1 MRRTDTVSQ
10 AVAEHQE
17 FVELVKVYVN
27 ACVWRYTD
35 VTPLKATRAV
45 AMAYN
50 LMPLEVQRG
59 LDTNGDDAT
68 SAVRQFV
75 SWAFGK
81 DPKPEWV
88 GEDLRQPIVK
98 ETA

>member
-1 MRRTDTVSQ
+1 MS
-10 AVAEHQE
+10 EHAE

-45 AMAYN
+45 ALAYN
-50 LMPLEVQRG
+50 LMPLEVQRA
-59 LDTNGDDAT
+59 LDANSDDAT
-68 SAVRQFV
+68 AAVREFV
-75 SWAFGK
+75 AWVFGK
-81 DPKPEWV
+81 DPKPAWV
-88 GEDLRQPIVK
+88 SEDLIVVK

>member
-1 MRRTDTVSQ
+1 MRRTGPVEQ
-10 AVAEHQE
+10 AIAEHLE

-45 AMAYN
+45 ALAYN
-50 LMPLEVQRG
+50 LMPLEVQRA
-59 LDTNGDDAT
+59 LDANEDDAT
-68 SAVRQFV
+68 SAVREFV
-75 SWAFGK
+75 SWVFGK
-81 DPKPEWV
+81 DPKPTWV
-88 GEDLRQPIVK
+88 SEDLTVVK